1 MRVRALLGIN
11 GYVVVVEGRAAGA
24 SFETDPEA
32 TSLSLPPSFP
42 PLCSWVTMR
51 CEWASL
57 MPRLGSIF
65 NRNLLFEAGYI
76 GFVIKLGGADDRFG
90 EYLSANCANRGLH
103 QLAQNNVPNQVTS
116 ITFTIP
122 KNNISKSILS
132 CIMHLSMGTGG
143 LTILRECASMAAPSI
158 VWFFVVW
165 RHRDP
170 SRISSSL
177 SLVELYPRVGR
188 MEGRRK
194 RRWREFPQGQ
204 GPP

>member
-11 GYVVVVEGRAAGA
+11 GYVVVVEGRAGA

-90 EYLSANCANRGLH
+90 DYLSSSRANCGL
-103 QLAQNNVPNQVTS
+103 AKNNGRNQVTI

-143 LTILRECASMAAPSI
+143 LTILRECASMAARA
-158 VWFFVVW
+158 V
-165 RHRDP
+165 HRLVFRCLASLRPKPDLLLP
-170 SRISSSL
+170 FISRTVSSCWQD
-177 SLVELYPRVGR
+177 GR
-188 MEGRRK
+188 EEERKMEGVSSRARSS
-194 RRWREFPQGQ
+194 
-204 GPP
+204 